1 MITDRFG
8 QIQSEDACFEI
19 LFQVDIWSLGMI
31 LIYLI
36 LVSKIILKG
45 LQSYIDNI
53 VSTKLCF
60 FPLILSW

>member
-8 QIQSEDACFEI
+8 QIQSEDAFFEI

-45 LQSYIDNI
+45 LQSYVDNI

-60 FPLILSW
+60 SPLILS